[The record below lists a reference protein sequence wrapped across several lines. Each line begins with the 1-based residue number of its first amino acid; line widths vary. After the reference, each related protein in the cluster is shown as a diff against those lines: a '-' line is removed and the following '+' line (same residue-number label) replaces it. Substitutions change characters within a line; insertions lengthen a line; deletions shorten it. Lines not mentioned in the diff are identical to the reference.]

1 MASWIETFQ
10 APLHEIEERF
20 KKSELAIVAW
30 SSQEQS
36 EHLRQR
42 MKQSETKGQAQYGTP
57 PNAKI
62 PPGSSVPEGLPARFF
77 NKDGELDL
85 RGVTGMEA
93 WQYMQAIGK
102 RLPYIPIERPL
113 TEKK

>member
-20 KKSELAIVAW
+20 TKSELAIVAW

-42 MKQSETKGQAQYGTP
+42 MKKSEDEGKVQYGTP

-62 PPGSSVPEGLPARFF
+62 PPGTTVPENLPAKFF
-77 NKDGELDL
+77 NAQGELDL
-85 RGVTGMEA
+85 SGVTGVEA
-93 WQYMQAIGK
+93 WKYMQAIGVK
-102 RLPYIPIERPL
+102 LPYIPVERMP
-113 TEKK
+113 EKK